1 MVIEKV
7 GRILSQI
14 FRIQVQ
20 INGFWYNKSQNQNER
35 IALLRTMDY
44 VKSTG
49 QKHRI
54 IDSQG
59 RLIDLI
65 NP

>member
-1 MVIEKV
+1 MVLEKE

-14 FRIQVQ
+14 FRIQVL

-44 VKSTG
+44 VKNTG